1 MFAFTACQEETEI
14 IQTQEQVTAQKQAQ
28 AKKDSEP
35 REVTLFRGKLQEIAR

>member
-1 MFAFTACQEETEI
+1 MAMFAFTACQEETEI

-35 REVTLFRGKLQEIAR
+35 